1 MALENASVTLRWF
14 LLEVLGIL
22 LPLTIIIIFKKNEKT
37 VLNSAAFYTYFIII
51 HLPKETKDNIKFNL
65 HRYYCYYY

>member
-1 MALENASVTLRWF
+1 MVPIRGVGHFVAIDNNYN
-14 LLEVLGIL
+14 IL
-22 LPLTIIIIFKKNEKT
+22 KNEKT